1 MVKIAI
7 CEDDKFY
14 IEKEKKLIEA
24 FFKNK
29 DINYELYHF
38 KSGVELIK
46 DYRINYD
53 IIFLDISMDEMNGL
67 EVANLLRKKGTNA
80 CIVFLTANAEYS
92 IEGYKVDAHRYLL
105 KNSENIEESLSECL
119 SSALDKLQI
128 RENKIDFD
136 VQGGVLTI
144 SPSKIVYAE
153 SNAHRVVLYIL
164 ENTGDLKEYYMY
176 DRLDNIQEKLENFGF
191 MRIHQ
196 SYLINRDYMKNVCR
210 YKVELLAGISL
221 GVSKKYYKELE
232 DYYIRMRG
240 EF

>member
-14 IEKEKKLIEA
+14 IEKEKQIIKSYFEE
-24 FFKNK
+24 K
-29 DINYELYHF
+29 DLSYELYLF
-38 KSGVELIK
+38 NSGVELIK
-46 DYRINYD
+46 DYRVNYD

-67 EVANLLRKKGTNA
+67 EVANILRKKGTSA
-80 CIVFLTANAEYS
+80 CIVFLTAYAEYS

-105 KNSENIEESLSECL
+105 KNSENIEELLYECL

-128 RENKIDFD
+128 TENKIDFD
-136 VQGGVLTI
+136 VQGGVLTV
-144 SPSKIVYAE
+144 SPAQIVYAE
-153 SNAHRVVLYIL
+153 SNAHRVFLYIL

-176 DRLDNIQEKLENFGF
+176 DRLDNIQEKIENFGF
-191 MRIHQ
+191 IRIHQ

-210 YKVELLAGISL
+210 YKVELINGISL

>member
-14 IEKEKKLIEA
+14 IEKEKQLIES
-24 FFKNK
+24 FFEKK
-29 DINYELYHF
+29 DINYALYLF
-38 KSGVELIK
+38 KSGVELLK

-67 EVANLLRKKGTNA
+67 EVANLLRKKGINA
-80 CIVFLTANAEYS
+80 CIVFLTACAEYS
-92 IEGYKVDAHRYLL
+92 MEGYKVDAHRYLL
-105 KNSENIEESLSECL
+105 KNAEDIEDALYECL
-119 SSALDKLQI
+119 SSALDKMQI
-128 RENKIDFD
+128 RENRIDFD

-153 SNAHRVVLYIL
+153 SKAHRVVLYVL
-164 ENTGDLKEYYMY
+164 ENTGYLKEYYMY
-176 DRLDNIQEKLENFGF
+176 DRLDHVQEKLESFGF

-196 SYLINRDYMKNVCR
+196 SYLINKEYMKSVCR
-210 YKVELLAGISL
+210 YNTELIPGITLA
-221 GVSKKYYKELE
+221 VSKKYYKELE